1 MANKVQF
8 IRELADSTVKAVT
21 STPSDWMDYL
31 DTASR
36 VYKYSF
42 SDQLLIH
49 AQRPEATACAPLEL
63 WNARFDRWINRGT
76 KGIALLDDKS
86 EALRLRYVFDV
97 ADTHKGRRGRDPYL
111 WQLTEE

>member
-63 WNARFDRWINRGT
+63 WNARFPCYLKLLLCFCAVSFNT
-76 KGIALLDDKS
+76 K
-86 EALRLRYVFDV
+86 
-97 ADTHKGRRGRDPYL
+97 H
-111 WQLTEE
+111 